1 MWSHDNSTVLSLICT
16 RIVAAAVI
24 VCAFFVPGIV
34 GYYTNS
40 QYNGREAIAP
50 TGRMQVTAGIYIC
63 LLIALFILYMLDRLL
78 SNIRKEEIFIPQ
90 NVSYLRGISWACFA
104 MCVPCLLVSVY
115 GSQIFLFIMV
125 AAAFM
130 GLILR
135 VVKNVIEAAVL
146 IKEENDYT
154 V

>member
-1 MWSHDNSTVLSLICT
+1 MWNHDNSTVLSLICT
-16 RIVAAAVI
+16 RIVAFAAV
-24 VCAFFVPGIV
+24 VCAFFVPGV
-34 GYYTNS
+34 VDYYSGGRT
-40 QYNGREAIAP
+40 GREAIAAS
-50 TGRMQVTAGIYIC
+50 GRTQVTIGIYVC

-135 VVKNVIEAAVL
+135 VVKNVIESAVL

>member
-104 MCVPCLLVSVY
+104 MCVPCLLVAVY
-115 GSQIFLFIMV
+115 GSQTFLFIMV

>member
-115 GSQIFLFIMV
+115 GSQIFLFVMV

>member
-1 MWSHDNSTVLSLICT
+1 MIPEKYRNYMFNENDFLPQDYHVDDPEKLKYLKI
-16 RIVAAAVI
+16 AAAMISDDINVLGNPKKI
-24 VCAFFVPGIV
+24 QENDPD
-34 GYYTNS
+34 
-40 QYNGREAIAP
+40 
-50 TGRMQVTAGIYIC
+50 
-63 LLIALFILYMLDRLL
+63 LWLLDRLL

-90 NVSYLRGISWACFA
+90 NVAYLRGISWACFA
-104 MCVPCLLVSVY
+104 MCLPCLLIAVY
-115 GSQIFLFIMV
+115 GSQTFLFVMV

>member
-1 MWSHDNSTVLSLICT
+1 MWNHDNSTVLSLICT
-16 RIVAAAVI
+16 RIVAVAAVI
-24 VCAFFVPGIV
+24 CAFFVPGV
-34 GYYTNS
+34 VDYYCGDYT
-40 QYNGREAIAP
+40 GREAIAP
-50 TGRMQVTAGIYIC
+50 SGRMPGTVGIYAC
-63 LLIALFILYMLDRLL
+63 LLIALVILYMLDRLL
-78 SNIRKEEIFIPQ
+78 SNIRKEEIFVPQ
-90 NVSYLRGISWACFA
+90 NVAYLRGISWACFA
-104 MCVPCLLVSVY
+104 MCLPCLLIAVY
-115 GSQIFLFIMV
+115 GSQTFLFVMV

>member
-1 MWSHDNSTVLSLICT
+1 MIPEKYRNYMFNENDFLPQDYHVDDPEKLKYLKI
-16 RIVAAAVI
+16 AAAMISDDINVLGNPKKI
-24 VCAFFVPGIV
+24 QENDPD
-34 GYYTNS
+34 
-40 QYNGREAIAP
+40 
-50 TGRMQVTAGIYIC
+50 
-63 LLIALFILYMLDRLL
+63 LWLLDRLL

-104 MCVPCLLVSVY
+104 MCVPCLFVAVY
-115 GSQIFLFIMV
+115 GSQTFLFIMV